1 MLEHSMT
8 CPAQLSAVSRS
19 SQGHPKLQREVNI
32 FLHVDSLKDKISFEK
47 NGYDCM
53 VLSQLFFNSTE

>member
-32 FLHVDSLKDKISFEK
+32 FLHVDSLKDKIEK
-47 NGYDCM
+47 NGYDYM